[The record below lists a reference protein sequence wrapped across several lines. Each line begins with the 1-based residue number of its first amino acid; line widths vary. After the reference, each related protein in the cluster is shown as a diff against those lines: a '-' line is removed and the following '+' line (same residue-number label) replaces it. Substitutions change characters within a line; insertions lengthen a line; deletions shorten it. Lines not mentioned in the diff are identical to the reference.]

1 VDSAFKKFL
10 GTSTGIV
17 GTYRTYATGTDL
29 LHQLIIHCQQF
40 SLELG
45 AEASVPYML
54 CNLIINLELLIY

>member
-1 VDSAFKKFL
+1 MVDSAFKKFL

-17 GTYRTYATGTDL
+17 GTYRTYATDL

-40 SLELG
+40 SLELE

-54 CNLIINLELLIY
+54 CNLIIHLELLIC